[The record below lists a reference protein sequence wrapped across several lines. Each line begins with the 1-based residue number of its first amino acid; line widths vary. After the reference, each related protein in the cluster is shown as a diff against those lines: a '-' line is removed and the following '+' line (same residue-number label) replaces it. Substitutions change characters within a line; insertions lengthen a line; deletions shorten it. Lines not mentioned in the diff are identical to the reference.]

1 MRIGDTAFG
10 IGHMNCEIADHAPA
24 DELLLQESLR
34 QRNVF
39 FHGQFILQSDVIAV
53 SQLRFRVLF
62 CFFHCVPQ
70 RCPVSVFLW
79 RVRRQQDFFIHNA
92 LLPGII
98 RLLMVIITEQAF
110 ARAVG
115 GSGKD
120 GLSGG
125 AFDNSGMK
133 MI

>member
-1 MRIGDTAFG
+1 
-10 IGHMNCEIADHAPA
+10 MNREITDHAPA
-24 DELLLQESLR
+24 DELLLQESLH

-70 RCPVSVFLW
+70 RRSVSVFLW
-79 RVRRQQDFFIHNA
+79 RVGRQQNFFIHNA

-98 RLLMVIITEQAF
+98 RLLVIIITEQVF
-110 ARAVG
+110 PSAVG
-115 GSGKD
+115 GSGEN
-120 GLSGG
+120 GLTGG
-125 AFDNSGMK
+125 AFDNAGVK
-133 MI
+133 MIQGD